1 MERDAP
7 LVTLLL
13 LPVDPPPLAA
23 LLLLLL
29 LLELAGDGLR
39 FSAEKSAAIS
49 WSSSLELEPMVGSP
63 CTLVHPHH
71 APGCSRAGRASRPK
85 SRRWACPT

>member
-23 LLLLLL
+23 LLLLLLLL

-63 CTLVHPHH
+63 CTLVPPPA
-71 APGCSRAGRASRPK
+71 AP
-85 SRRWACPT
+85 RWHRSQAA

>member
-7 LVTLLL
+7 PLALLL

-29 LLELAGDGLR
+29 LLLEAVPAGDGLR

-63 CTLVHPHH
+63 CPTTHY
-71 APGCSRAGRASRPK
+71 RAS
-85 SRRWACPT
+85 S

>member
-7 LVTLLL
+7 PLALLL

-29 LLELAGDGLR
+29 LLLLEAVPAGDGLR

-63 CTLVHPHH
+63 CTPTT
-71 APGCSRAGRASRPK
+71 APLPADPGLLQSGPL
-85 SRRWACPT
+85 